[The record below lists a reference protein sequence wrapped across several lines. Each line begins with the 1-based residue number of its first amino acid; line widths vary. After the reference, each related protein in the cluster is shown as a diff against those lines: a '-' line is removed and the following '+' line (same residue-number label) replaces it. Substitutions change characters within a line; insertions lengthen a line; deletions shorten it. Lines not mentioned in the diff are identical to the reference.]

1 MYNIMINR
9 GVNIEGGDAK
19 RASGPLLSDGQATK
33 S

>member
-9 GVNIEGGDAK
+9 GVNIEGDAK

-33 S
+33 N